1 MGIWDI
7 YGWES
12 PTSMAMYPLV
22 EHLVAGTTHPIPLI
36 FLTPP
41 LDGSKYVESPSIH
54 HGFV

>member
-41 LDGSKYVESPSIH
+41 LDGSKYVEIPSIH